1 MQSFFLRIF
10 LSFWAIIV
18 ITIVSAATLGYVYSE
33 RARAAVQNFEV
44 SDAMLAA
51 SAALESGGRD
61 GLTEWL
67 RSLPGVTG
75 SLVFVIDERGNDLL
89 GRHVPPPIKVAL
101 KRFNHPRSRRFVTR
115 ESGTLRPARPFT
127 QLIGPGD
134 DEYTLFVMPPQG
146 AVGRWL
152 SQRGGLTLVLLAL
165 IVSATVSL
173 VLARA
178 ISRPIRRFR
187 ESANAIAEGNLDTRV
202 LEHVGQR
209 RDEIGLLA
217 RDFDRMTDE
226 LKLAWQRQ
234 TELTRNV
241 SHELRSPLAR
251 LRVALEL
258 ARRRTGDVP
267 ELDKIELETER
278 VDALIGQILEYSRLD
293 AAPQDEQVVINLDE
307 LLRSIVADVAFEFGE
322 VGADT
327 RIDYVAG
334 RNVSTVGYEGALRS
348 GIENI
353 LRNAARH
360 HQDEDP
366 LSVRLD
372 AHGAYAVI
380 VVEDHGGGV
389 AEDEIAKIFEP
400 FYRATARPSGN
411 ASDGSGLGLS
421 IASRAI
427 ELNKGTLTATNTTQ
441 GLAVEIRLPLA
452 AVADPTGPGL
462 PPA

>member
-10 LSFWAIIV
+10 VSFWAIIV

-44 SDAMLAA
+44 SDAMFAA

-61 GLTEWL
+61 GLTDWL
-67 RSLPGVTG
+67 RSLPGVTS
-75 SLVFVIDERGNDLL
+75 SLVFVIDERGDDLL
-89 GRHVPPPIKVAL
+89 GRHVPPPIVVAL
-101 KRFNHPRSRRFVTR
+101 KRFKQPRHQRFVTR
-115 ESGTLRPARPFT
+115 ESGNLRPARPFT
-127 QLIGPGD
+127 QLIGPD
-134 DEYTLFVMPPQG
+134 DDAYTLFVMPPQG

-165 IVSATVSL
+165 FVSATVSL

-202 LEHVGQR
+202 RERVGHR

-226 LKLAWQRQ
+226 LRLAWQRQ

-267 ELDKIELETER
+267 ELDKIESETER

-293 AAPQDEQVVINLDE
+293 ASPQEELAVVDLDE
-307 LLRSIVADVAFEFGE
+307 LLRSIVADVSFEFGE
-322 VGADT
+322 AGADT
-327 RIDYVAG
+327 RIDYATE
-334 RNVSTVGYEGALRS
+334 RSASTDGYQSALRS
-348 GIENI
+348 GIENV

-360 HQDEDP
+360 HRGDAP
-366 LSVRLD
+366 VSVRLD
-372 AHGAYAVI
+372 TDGREAVI
-380 VVEDHGGGV
+380 TIEDHGGGV
-389 AEDEIAKIFEP
+389 AEHEIGKIFEP
-400 FYRATARPSGN
+400 FYRATARATGSS
-411 ASDGSGLGLS
+411 ADGSGLGLS

-427 ELNKGTLTATNTTQ
+427 ERNKGTLNATNTAR

-452 AVADPTGPGL
+452 GTAEPR
-462 PPA
+462 

>member
-1 MQSFFLRIF
+1 MHSFFLRIF
-10 LSFWAIIV
+10 ISFWAIIV

-33 RARAAVQNFEV
+33 RARVAVQTFEI
-44 SDAMLAA
+44 SDPMLAA
-51 SAALESGGRD
+51 GEALQLGGRE

-67 RSLPGVTG
+67 RSLPGVTN
-75 SLVFVIDERGNDLL
+75 SLVYVIDERGNDLL
-89 GRHVPPPIKVAL
+89 GRRVPPPIMVAL
-101 KRFNHPRSRRFVTR
+101 KRFKQPHSRRFVTR
-115 ESGTLRPARPFT
+115 EGSNLRPARPFT
-127 QLIGPGD
+127 ELIGPDG

-152 SQRGGLTLVLLAL
+152 SHRGGMTLVLLAL

-187 ESANAIAEGNLDTRV
+187 ESANAIAEGKLDTRV
-202 LEHVGQR
+202 REYVGQR

-217 RDFDRMTDE
+217 RDFDRMTEE

-258 ARRRTGDVP
+258 ARRRTGDLP
-267 ELDKIELETER
+267 ELDKIETETER

-293 AAPQDEQVVINLDE
+293 AAPQDDYATIDLDE

-322 VGADT
+322 AGADT
-327 RIDYVAG
+327 RIDYASEHSASTAG
-334 RNVSTVGYEGALRS
+334 YASALRS
-348 GIENI
+348 AIENV

-360 HQDEDP
+360 HTGSDP
-366 LSVRLD
+366 VTVRLD
-372 AHGAYAVI
+372 TEGSDAVI
-380 VVEDHGGGV
+380 TIEDHGGGI
-389 AEDEIAKIFEP
+389 AEHELPRIFEP
-400 FYRATARPSGN
+400 FYRAAVRSS
-411 ASDGSGLGLS
+411 ASAPQGSGLGLS
-421 IASRAI
+421 IAGRAI
-427 ELNKGTLTATNTTQ
+427 ELNKGTLEARNTEQ
-441 GLAVEIRLPLA
+441 GLAVEIRLA
-452 AVADPTGPGL
+452 QVTASDSSTVS
-462 PPA
+462 